1 MKCKTCGRSF
11 AQNRIDLHE
20 EICTKTTTKKR
31 KQFDPVMN
39 RVKGTELESFVKK
52 NLVKREVGIEEH
64 LPKQSMIENA

>member
-20 EICTKTTTKKR
+20 EICMKTAVKKR

-52 NLVKREVGIEEH
+52 NLSKREVGIEEH
-64 LPKQSMIENA
+64 LWKRSLTENA